1 MRDQSFNTPNYTK
14 WTGKFCKRLYSA
26 VRGFRKWFGLFY
38 TVKVRNISVSEEIK
52 TIGEQD
58 TEDNMT
64 TLFGLIPFTKRY
76 DTHCYAP
83 RYQYV
88 PDGTPVP
95 HAELTKLDIL
105 RLPKK
110 EVQTLDSRIKT
121 GTGASR
127 TSRNHPKTGRNRK
140 KSRNFAKPLD
150 GR

>member
-76 DTHCYAP
+76 DPHCYAP

-95 HAELTKLDIL
+95 HTGLTKLDIL

-110 EVQTLDSRIKT
+110 EVQTLDSRIKQ
-121 GTGASR
+121 AQEQ
-127 TSRNHPKTGRNRK
+127 
-140 KSRNFAKPLD
+140 AE
-150 GR
+150 